1 MIFNKAKRLLN
12 GFSYIEIIISM
23 MLISIFIL
31 GMSNIF
37 FVAKK
42 KYNFVQENYFA
53 DVTLDNLFNAAKSEF
68 DLNKSILNIDPD
80 EKYFYH
86 NKFNFVMRLSQFDN
100 DLFIEDNN
108 YEIINTDNENVF
120 PLETEII
127 DCDNSYLFSN
137 INETYG
143 NQNYLLT
150 IDLFD
155 KKHNFLKRFISLI

>member
-1 MIFNKAKRLLN
+1 MIFIKPKGLSN

-23 MLISIFIL
+23 MLISIFVL

-53 DVTLDNLFNAAKSEF
+53 DITLDNLFNAAKSEF
-68 DLNKSILNIDPD
+68 DLNQSILNIDPD
-80 EKYFYH
+80 EEYFYH
-86 NKFNFVMRLSQFDN
+86 DKFNFVMRLNQFDN
-100 DLFIEDNN
+100 DLFIKNNN
-108 YEIINTDNENVF
+108 YEIINTDNEDVF

-127 DCDNSYLFSN
+127 NCDNNYLFSN
-137 INETYG
+137 INETDENG
-143 NQNYLLT
+143 NYLLT